1 MTLSLVV
8 GTMVVAVGMNLE
20 TMVSFLDPS
29 LRLDAMESVISGLSL
44 MEGVVVAK
52 GQQTTAVLIL
62 LECL

>member
-1 MTLSLVV
+1 
-8 GTMVVAVGMNLE
+8 MVVAVGMNLG

-29 LRLDAMESVISGLSL
+29 LPLDATESVISGLSL
-44 MEGVVVAK
+44 MEGVVVTK